1 MKKKVPFI
9 IETALQNDGVEM
21 RVEPQLVAECL
32 VRDDHTG
39 KELSARRLAVEV
51 TEDVVDQTRH
61 FGEQASIVAEERPE
75 CFGHRENELSMR
87 QLE

>member
-1 MKKKVPFI
+1 MTMPVSSW
-9 IETALQNDGVEM
+9 
-21 RVEPQLVAECL
+21 
-32 VRDDHTG
+32 
-39 KELSARRLAVEV
+39 SARRLAVEV

-75 CFGHRENELSMR
+75 CFGHRENELPMR

>member
-1 MKKKVPFI
+1 MKVRIP
-9 IETALQNDGVEM
+9 
-21 RVEPQLVAECL
+21 PQLVSEALMC
-32 VRDDHTG
+32 DDHAG
-39 KELSARRLAVEV
+39 EKRSARGLVVEV

-75 CFGHRENELSMR
+75 CFGHRENELPMR